1 MDHNEFERK
10 IFEIISDVPPGKVIT
25 YGQIAMLAG
34 YPRNSRLVGRILSH
48 CTKGV
53 WPCYRVVNA
62 AGRCAGLASAGAAAG
77 RFGRG
82 LPPARCGRCTQGAAV
97 NSPYQARFTIS
108 PSQGQ

>member
-62 AGRCAGLASAGAAAG
+62 AGRCVPGWAEQRELLVLEGVTFRPNG
-77 RFGRG
+77 
-82 LPPARCGRCTQGAAV
+82 CV
-97 NSPYQARFTIS
+97 NMKKHSVFAP
-108 PSQGQ
+108 